1 MSFCLILR
9 GCSSLD
15 PLAFFCSGSNPSP
28 APAQKSTT
36 LYVGKIASSV
46 SDETIQT
53 LLTACGPVKSWKP
66 MQDPETNK
74 SKGFGFCE
82 YETAEGVLRAL
93 RLLHNL
99 SLDGQ
104 ELLLKCNTATQRYI
118 DDYQTS
124 KQRQAER
131 KKQEASQ
138 PDGDAEVKAEAET
151 EETDD
156 QQDDAILAK
165 IMALASDRAAQQ
177 AGSIAADQATDLL
190 NDILPPPP
198 SRDRRSLGRDQ
209 LSASK
214 ERTHSSREQER
225 GTSADRNAERQL
237 ERERQREKREVEMR
251 QAEQERAYQKR
262 LKEWEHTE
270 RYLLFLPSGQQ
281 AQVPCQL
288 RANTI
293 SPSVLAICPAWCLWS
308 DGFMLQGP

>member
-1 MSFCLILR
+1 
-9 GCSSLD
+9 
-15 PLAFFCSGSNPSP
+15 
-28 APAQKSTT
+28 
-36 LYVGKIASSV
+36 
-46 SDETIQT
+46 
-53 LLTACGPVKSWKP
+53 

-82 YETAEGVLRAL
+82 YENAEGVLRAL

-165 IMALASDRAAQQ
+165 IMALVSDRAAQQ

-293 SPSVLAICPAWCLWS
+293 SPSMLAICPAWCLWS

>member
-1 MSFCLILR
+1 MRPPLMMPPPVGPVVLTPPGTSLRFCFSASPVSCALLCEVCR
-9 GCSSLD
+9 GLD

-46 SDETIQT
+46 SDETIET

-124 KQRQAER
+124 KQRQAEH

-138 PDGDAEVKAEAET
+138 PGGDAELKVEAET

-165 IMALASDRAAQQ
+165 IMALVSDRAAQQ
-177 AGSIAADQATDLL
+177 AGSSAAATDLL

-198 SRDRRSLGRDQ
+198 SRDRRTLGRDQ
-209 LSASK
+209 LSAGK
-214 ERTHSSREQER
+214 DRTHTSRERER

-237 ERERQREKREVEMR
+237 ERERQRERREVEMR

-270 RYLLFLPSGQQ
+270 RYQPLLLPSGQQ
-281 AQVPCQL
+281 V
-288 RANTI
+288 
-293 SPSVLAICPAWCLWS
+293 
-308 DGFMLQGP
+308 